1 LNAFFFIVS
10 GTASLMLN
18 GLLFLL
24 LARVLLSLFAA
35 EGESPLAGIYIFCCA
50 VTEPVVAPTRRL
62 LDRIPA
68 LQDSPMD
75 FSYLATAFIIM
86 IVESALQIP

>member
-1 LNAFFFIVS
+1 MNAFFYIVS
-10 GTASLMLN
+10 GTVSIMLN

-24 LARVLLSLFAA
+24 LARVLLSLAA
-35 EGESPLAGIYIFCCA
+35 EGESPLARIYIFCCA
-50 VTEPVVAPTRRL
+50 VTEPVVAPTRKL

-75 FSYLATAFIIM
+75 FSYLATAFIII
-86 IVESALQIP
+86 IVEYALQIP

>member
-1 LNAFFFIVS
+1 MNAFFYIVS
-10 GTASLMLN
+10 GTVSLILN

-24 LARVLLSLFAA
+24 LARVLLSLMADG
-35 EGESPLAGIYIFCCA
+35 EESPLARIYIFCCA

-75 FSYLATAFIIM
+75 FSYLDTAFII
-86 IVESALQIP
+86 ILVESALQLA